1 VIEHPEEGGEPSPK
15 FQLHETGDTPPEVVA
30 ERLME

>member
-1 VIEHPEEGGEPSPK
+1 MEHPKEGGEPSPK